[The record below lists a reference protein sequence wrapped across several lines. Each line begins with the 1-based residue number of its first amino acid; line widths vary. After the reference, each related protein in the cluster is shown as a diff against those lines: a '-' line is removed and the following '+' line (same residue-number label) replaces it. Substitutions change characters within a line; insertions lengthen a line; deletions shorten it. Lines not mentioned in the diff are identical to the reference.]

1 MVTSVK
7 LNTPEFVSNDAEP
20 QSARRPLVFILLW
33 VGQLISLTGSGLTGF
48 SLGIWAYQR
57 TGSTTQYAL
66 IFTFTIL
73 PTIIISPF
81 AGSVVDRWDRRRAL
95 ILSHIG
101 VGVTTTLL
109 LLLLLSGQLEVWHIY
124 IATAFQAVLNTFQW
138 LALSAAVTLVAPAK
152 HLGRAA
158 GMTQLSEAVARV
170 ISPILAG
177 VLLLSFGLWGVL
189 AINSFTA
196 LVAVCTLLFVSIPK
210 PNLESAEKLRHALL
224 RDLSLGW
231 SYITAHKGLLS
242 LLTLFALTNFLSGT
256 VVVLSTPFILSFAS
270 VATLGTILS
279 VAGGGM
285 VAGGLVMSAWG
296 GPKQRVYAV
305 IGFQVLAGL
314 SIVIAGMSSSARIV
328 GAATFVFAFSV
339 SSTLAASQAI
349 WQSKVEPGLQGR
361 VFAVRR
367 MIAWST
373 LPVAYLL
380 AGPLADK
387 VFKPLLVAGGP
398 LAASVGR
405 VVGVG
410 AGRGI
415 GLLFVF
421 LGSFV
426 MLISAVAVMSPH
438 LRLIEQELPDIV
450 VPRPQS

>member
-7 LNTPEFVSNDAEP
+7 LKTPEFVSHDAES
-20 QSARRPLVFILLW
+20 QAARRPLVFILLW

-95 ILSHIG
+95 IASQIG
-101 VGVTTTLL
+101 VGAITILL
-109 LLLLLSGQLEVWHIY
+109 LLLLLSGQLQVWHIY
-124 IATAFQAVLNTFQW
+124 ITTALQAVLNTFQW

-170 ISPILAG
+170 IAPILAG
-177 VLLLSFGLWGVL
+177 VLLLRFGLWGVL

-196 LVAVCTLLFVSIPK
+196 LAAVSTLLFVRIPK
-210 PNLESAEKLRHALL
+210 ANPESAEKLRHALR
-224 RDLSLGW
+224 RDISLGW
-231 SYITAHKGLLS
+231 SYVTAHKGLLS
-242 LLTLFALTNFLSGT
+242 LLVLFALTNFLSGT
-256 VVVLSTPFILSFAS
+256 VIVLSTPFILSFAS

-305 IGFQVLAGL
+305 IGFQIFAGL
-314 SIVIAGMSSSARIV
+314 SIVIAGMSSSPVIV
-328 GAATFVFAFSV
+328 GATTFVFALSV
-339 SSTLAASQAI
+339 SSSLAASQAI

-373 LPVAYLL
+373 LPIAYLL

-387 VFKPLLVAGGP
+387 VFNPLLVAGGP

-405 VVGVG
+405 IVGVG
-410 AGRGI
+410 PGRGI

-426 MLISAVAVMSPH
+426 VLISAVAVMSPH
-438 LRLIEQELPDIV
+438 LRLLEQELPDIV